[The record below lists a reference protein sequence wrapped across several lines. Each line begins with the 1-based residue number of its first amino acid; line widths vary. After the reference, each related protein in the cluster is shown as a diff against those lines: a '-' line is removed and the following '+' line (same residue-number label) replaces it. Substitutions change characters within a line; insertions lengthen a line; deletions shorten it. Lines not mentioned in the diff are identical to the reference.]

1 MFKYWLHHSYRYGS
15 WSNSSRAGV
24 RFFHLNH
31 MTNIPQRVNKLR
43 GKKCYVRTIKT
54 PGNRSM
60 VYRKKDPRPGSHSL
74 GLISVLVVTSW
85 VTSDIPPNLSEPPFP
100 ICYTEIILCGLQPWS
115 GDTLW
120 GQDQLF
126 IHPHARN
133 NRPGSWHVYSVNDC

>member
-43 GKKCYVRTIKT
+43 GKKCCVRTIKT